1 MDCTHAQVIAV
12 RSISDHVNR
21 RQDTRPK
28 ARPRYLLHK
37 SLTERTATALITG
50 LCDVDL
56 RAILPR
62 GIGTWVWESDPTVPD
77 VSPERI
83 LFSVHCPHL
92 VS

>member
-1 MDCTHAQVIAV
+1 M
-12 RSISDHVNR
+12 SSFSDHVNR
-21 RQDTRPK
+21 RQDT
-28 ARPRYLLHK
+28 RPRYLLHK
-37 SLTERTATALITG
+37 SLTERTATALITV
-50 LCDVDL
+50 LYDVDL

-77 VSPERI
+77 VSPERV